1 MTDIV
6 ITEFMDEAAVTALK
20 ARYRVH
26 HDSELFAKP
35 EELARLVADVPAL
48 IVRNQTQVRGDV
60 LSAAKRIKVIGR
72 LGVGLDNIDM
82 EACAARGIK
91 VFPATGA
98 NSLSV
103 VEYVIGTAMTLLRG
117 AYFANAAM
125 LAGEFPKTR
134 LIGREI
140 SGKRLGLVGFGA
152 IARDTAR
159 HARALGM
166 TVAAYD
172 PYVPADDAV
181 WQGVEKLDL
190 DPLLSTSDVI
200 SIHLPLTPET
210 RGLIGEAAFA
220 TMKPDAV
227 LINAAR
233 GGVMDEAALVAAL
246 KQGRLAGAALDVF
259 EVEPPRADNP
269 LLAMPNVIATPH
281 RLGHAAETRRRCAE
295 LSEQSILAL
304 LRGEFPESTVNREV
318 RWRFAG

>member
-1 MTDIV
+1 MTEIV
-6 ITEFMDEAAVTALK
+6 ITEFMDEAAVVALK
-20 ARYRVH
+20 ARYIVH
-26 HDSELFAKP
+26 HDPELFGKP
-35 EELARLVADVPAL
+35 DELARLVADIPAL
-48 IVRNQTQVRGDV
+48 IVRNQTQVRGEV
-60 LSAAKRIKVIGR
+60 LAAAKNLKVVGR

-82 EACAARGIK
+82 EACSARGIK

-140 SGKRLGLVGFGA
+140 AGKRMGLVGFGA
-152 IARDTAR
+152 IARDAAR

-172 PYVPADDAV
+172 PYVPAGDA
-181 WQGVEKLDL
+181 WQGIEQLELDA
-190 DPLLSTSDVI
+190 LLSTSDVI

-210 RGLIGEAAFA
+210 RGLIGKAAFA
-220 TMKPDAV
+220 RMKPDAI

-233 GGVMDEAALVAAL
+233 GGIMDEAALVAAL
-246 KQGRLAGAALDVF
+246 KGGRLGGAALDVF
-259 EVEPPRADNP
+259 EQEPLKADG
-269 LLAMPNVIATPH
+269 AKIFAGTPNLILTPH
-281 RLGHAAETRRRCAE
+281 IAGNTVESNGRVSGLVAERVMAALEGRA
-295 LSEQSILAL
+295 
-304 LRGEFPESTVNREV
+304 
-318 RWRFAG
+318 

>member
-1 MTDIV
+1 MTEIV
-6 ITEFMDEAAVTALK
+6 ITEFMDEAAVAALK
-20 ARYRVH
+20 ARYIVH
-26 HDSELFAKP
+26 HDPELFGKP
-35 EELARLVADVPAL
+35 DELARLVADIPAL
-48 IVRNQTQVRGDV
+48 IVRNQTQVRGEV
-60 LSAAKRIKVIGR
+60 LAAAKNLKVVGR

-82 EACAARGIK
+82 EACSARGIK

-140 SGKRLGLVGFGA
+140 AGKRMGLVGFGA
-152 IARDTAR
+152 IARDAAR

-172 PYVPADDAV
+172 PYVPAGDA
-181 WQGVEKLDL
+181 WQGIEQLELDA
-190 DPLLSTSDVI
+190 LLSTSDVI

-210 RGLIGEAAFA
+210 RGLIGKAAFA
-220 TMKPDAV
+220 RMKPDAI

-233 GGVMDEAALVAAL
+233 GGIMDEAALVAAL
-246 KQGRLAGAALDVF
+246 KGGRLGGAALDVF
-259 EVEPPRADNP
+259 EQEPLKADG
-269 LLAMPNVIATPH
+269 AKIFAGTPNLILTPH
-281 RLGHAAETRRRCAE
+281 IAGNTVESNGRVSGLVAERVMAALEGRA
-295 LSEQSILAL
+295 
-304 LRGEFPESTVNREV
+304 
-318 RWRFAG
+318 

>member
-6 ITEFMDEAAVTALK
+6 ITEFMDEAAVAALK
-20 ARYRVH
+20 ARYSVH
-26 HDSELFAKP
+26 HDPELFAKP
-35 EELARLVADVPAL
+35 DELARLVADIPAL

-60 LSAAKRIKVIGR
+60 LAAAKKLKVVGR

-82 EACAARGIK
+82 EACSARGIK

-125 LAGEFPKTR
+125 LAGEVPKTK

-140 SGKRLGLVGFGA
+140 AGKRMGLVGFGA
-152 IARDTAR
+152 IARDAAR
-159 HARALGM
+159 HAKALGM

-172 PYVPADDAV
+172 PYGPAGDA
-181 WQGVEKLDL
+181 WQGIEKLEL
-190 DPLLSTSDVI
+190 DALLATSDVI

-220 TMKPDAV
+220 RMKPDAI

-233 GGVMDEAALVAAL
+233 GGIMDEAALVAAL
-246 KQGRLAGAALDVF
+246 KGGRLGGAALDVF
-259 EVEPPRADNP
+259 EQEPLKADGAK
-269 LLAMPNVIATPH
+269 LFAGTPNLILTPH
-281 RLGHAAETRRRCAE
+281 IAGNTVESNGRVSGLVAERVMAALEGRA
-295 LSEQSILAL
+295 
-304 LRGEFPESTVNREV
+304 
-318 RWRFAG
+318 

>member
-6 ITEFMDEAAVTALK
+6 ITEFMDEAAVATLA
-20 ARYRVH
+20 ARYKVH
-26 HDSELFAKP
+26 HDPELFGKP
-35 EELARLVADVPAL
+35 EELARLVADIPAL

-60 LSAAKRIKVIGR
+60 LAAAKNLEVVGR

-82 EACAARGIK
+82 EACAARAIK

-125 LAGEFPKTR
+125 LAGEFPKTK

-140 SGKRLGLVGFGA
+140 AGKRMGLVGFGA

-159 HARALGM
+159 HARLLGM
-166 TVAAYD
+166 TVAAHD
-172 PYVPADDAV
+172 PYVAADDPA
-181 WQGVEKLDL
+181 WQGVERLEL
-190 DPLLSTSDVI
+190 APLLATSDVI
-200 SIHLPLTPET
+200 SLHLPLTPAT
-210 RGLIGEAAFA
+210 RGLIGEAALA
-220 TMKPDAV
+220 AMKPDAV

-233 GGVMDEAALVAAL
+233 GGVMDEAALVTAL

-259 EVEPPRADNP
+259 EEEPLGVDGARLFAGT
-269 LLAMPNVIATPH
+269 PNLILTPH
-281 RLGHAAETRRRCAE
+281 IAGNTVESNGRVSGLVAERVMAALEERR
-295 LSEQSILAL
+295 
-304 LRGEFPESTVNREV
+304 
-318 RWRFAG
+318 

>member
-6 ITEFMDEAAVTALK
+6 ITEFMDEAAVAALK
-20 ARYRVH
+20 ARYSVH
-26 HDSELFAKP
+26 HDPELFGKP
-35 EELARLVADVPAL
+35 DELARLVADIPAL
-48 IVRNQTQVRGDV
+48 IVRNQTQVRGA
-60 LSAAKRIKVIGR
+60 LLAGAKNLKVVGR

-82 EACAARGIK
+82 EACAARSIQ

-140 SGKRLGLVGFGA
+140 AGKRMGLVGFGA
-152 IARDTAR
+152 IARDAAR
-159 HARALGM
+159 HAKALGM

-172 PYVPADDAV
+172 PYVPAGDA
-181 WQGVEKLDL
+181 WQSIEKLEL
-190 DPLLSTSDVI
+190 DALLATSDVI

-220 TMKPDAV
+220 RMKPDAI

-233 GGVMDEAALVAAL
+233 GGIMDEAALVAAL
-246 KQGRLAGAALDVF
+246 KGGRLGGAALDVF
-259 EVEPPRADNP
+259 EQEPLKADGAK
-269 LLAMPNVIATPH
+269 LFAGTPNLILTPH
-281 RLGHAAETRRRCAE
+281 IAGNTVESNGRVSGLVAERVMAALEGRA
-295 LSEQSILAL
+295 
-304 LRGEFPESTVNREV
+304 
-318 RWRFAG
+318 

>member
-6 ITEFMDEAAVTALK
+6 ITEFMDEAAVAALK
-20 ARYRVH
+20 ARYVVH
-26 HDSELFAKP
+26 HDPELFGKP
-35 EELARLVADVPAL
+35 DELARLVAEIPAL
-48 IVRNQTQVRGDV
+48 IVRNQTQVRGEM
-60 LSAAKRIKVIGR
+60 LAGARKLKVVGR

-82 EACAARGIK
+82 EACTARGIK
-91 VFPATGA
+91 VFPASGA

-125 LAGEFPKTR
+125 LAGEFPKTK

-140 SGKRLGLVGFGA
+140 AGKRLGLVGFGA

-159 HARALGM
+159 HARLLGM

-172 PYVPADDAV
+172 PYVPAGDPL
-181 WQGVEKLDL
+181 WQGAEKLEL
-190 DPLLSTSDVI
+190 GALLSTSDVI

-210 RGLIGEAAFA
+210 RGIIGEAAFA
-220 TMKPDAV
+220 QMKPDAV

-246 KQGRLAGAALDVF
+246 KAGRLAGAALDVF
-259 EVEPPRADNP
+259 EQEPLRADAAK
-269 LLAMPNVIATPH
+269 LFAGTPNLILTPH
-281 RLGHAAETRRRCAE
+281 IAGNTLESNGRVSSLVAERVMAALEGRA
-295 LSEQSILAL
+295 
-304 LRGEFPESTVNREV
+304 
-318 RWRFAG
+318 

>member
-6 ITEFMDEAAVTALK
+6 ITEFMDAAAVEALA
-20 ARYRVH
+20 ARYKVH
-26 HDSELFAKP
+26 HDPELFGKP
-35 EELARLVADVPAL
+35 DELAKLVAEIPAL
-48 IVRNQTQVRGDV
+48 IVRNQTQVRSEV
-60 LSAAKRIKVIGR
+60 LAAARNLKVVGR

-140 SGKRLGLVGFGA
+140 AGKRMGLVGFGA

-159 HARALGM
+159 HARLLGM

-172 PYVPADDAV
+172 PYVPADSPF
-181 WQGVEKLDL
+181 WQDVERLDL
-190 DPLLSTSDVI
+190 DALLATSDVV
-200 SIHLPLTPET
+200 SLHLPLTPET
-210 RGLIGEAAFA
+210 KGLIGKEAFA
-220 TMKPDAV
+220 RMKPDAV

-233 GGVMDEAALVAAL
+233 GGIMDEEALVAAL
-246 KQGRLAGAALDVF
+246 KGGRLAGAALDVF
-259 EVEPPRADNP
+259 AEEPLRGGAK
-269 LLAMPNVIATPH
+269 LFAGTPNLILTPH
-281 RLGHAAETRRRCAE
+281 IAGNTVESNGRVSGLVAERVMAALEGR
-295 LSEQSILAL
+295 I
-304 LRGEFPESTVNREV
+304 
-318 RWRFAG
+318 

>member
-6 ITEFMDEAAVTALK
+6 ITEFMDEAAVAALK
-20 ARYRVH
+20 ARYGVH
-26 HDSELFAKP
+26 HDPDLFGKP
-35 EELARLVADVPAL
+35 DELAELVADTPAL
-48 IVRNQTQVRGDV
+48 IVRNQTQVRGA
-60 LSAAKRIKVIGR
+60 LLAGARNLKVVGR

-82 EACAARGIK
+82 EACSARGIT

-125 LAGEFPKTR
+125 LAGEFPKTK

-140 SGKRLGLVGFGA
+140 AGKRMGLVGFGA
-152 IARDTAR
+152 IARDAAR

-172 PYVPADDAV
+172 PYVPAGDA
-181 WQGVEKLDL
+181 WQSIEKLEL
-190 DPLLSTSDVI
+190 DALLSTSDVI

-220 TMKPDAV
+220 RMKPDAI

-233 GGVMDEAALVAAL
+233 GGIMDEAALVAAL
-246 KQGRLAGAALDVF
+246 KGGRLGGAALDVF
-259 EVEPPRADNP
+259 EQEPLKADGAK
-269 LLAMPNVIATPH
+269 LFAGTPNLILTPH
-281 RLGHAAETRRRCAE
+281 IAGNTVESNGRVSGLVAERVMAALEGRA
-295 LSEQSILAL
+295 
-304 LRGEFPESTVNREV
+304 
-318 RWRFAG
+318 

>member
-6 ITEFMDEAAVTALK
+6 ITEFMDETAVAALK

-26 HDSELFAKP
+26 HDPELFAKP
-35 EELARLVADVPAL
+35 DELARLVAEVPAL

-60 LSAAKRIKVIGR
+60 LAAATKLKVVGR

-125 LAGEFPKTR
+125 LAGEFPKTK

-140 SGKRLGLVGFGA
+140 AGKRLGLVGFGA

-159 HARALGM
+159 HARLLGM

-172 PYVPADDAV
+172 PYVPAGDAA
-181 WQGVEKLDL
+181 WQGIEKLEL
-190 DPLLSTSDVI
+190 DALLASSDVI
-200 SIHLPLTPET
+200 SLHLPLTPQT

-220 TMKPDAV
+220 AMKPDAV

-233 GGVMDEAALVAAL
+233 GGVMDEAALVATL
-246 KQGRLAGAALDVF
+246 KGGRLAGAALDVF
-259 EVEPPRADNP
+259 EEEPLGADGAR
-269 LLAMPNVIATPH
+269 LFAGTPNLILTPH
-281 RLGHAAETRRRCAE
+281 IAGNTMESNGRVSGLVAERVMAALEGR
-295 LSEQSILAL
+295 I
-304 LRGEFPESTVNREV
+304 
-318 RWRFAG
+318 